1 MFHLNLWTD
10 CSFSCISEIVICSSQ
25 YLHSMRLDIHTIDL
39 AQWTEAAP
47 GSEVREAIART
58 WHQAASSHG
67 LLYLRGHGL
76 GARYEAVSR
85 AWLQFCACEAA
96 HKERFSAPVY
106 GACGYNRV
114 GAEAVSL
121 SEAGAEDAAPDPVE
135 SLENGYSAACG
146 GRFPRAENGYRHGD
160 TLRTEYTG
168 YTLKTFHFI

>member
-1 MFHLNLWTD
+1 M
-10 CSFSCISEIVICSSQ
+10 
-25 YLHSMRLDIHTIDL
+25 
-39 AQWTEAAP
+39 
-47 GSEVREAIART
+47 
-58 WHQAASSHG
+58 
-67 LLYLRGHGL
+67 
-76 GARYEAVSR
+76 
-85 AWLQFCACEAA
+85 
-96 HKERFSAPVY
+96 Y

-168 YTLKTFHFI
+168 DTLETFQLSMYY